1 MEEEERDR
9 KIKKKKKKK
18 IFRPESSVLSLACSS
33 TQTFIKIS
41 LG

>member
-18 IFRPESSVLSLACSS
+18 IFRPESLACSS
-33 TQTFIKIS
+33 TQAFIKIS